1 MRAGLLTET
10 IQIQKPVV
18 VETRYSGNE
27 PEYQDYITTRASVLH
42 SSGKREIQA
51 NEIVQ
56 TSIVRFIIRYY
67 HKITSDMI
75 ILHNG
80 VKYHILDIN
89 PEKVKQSKTITAEVW
104 NE

>member
-18 VETRYSGNE
+18 VETKYSGNE
-27 PEYQDYITTRASVLH
+27 TEYQDYITTRASVLH
-42 SSGKREIQA
+42 GTGKREIQA

-56 TSIVRFIIRYY
+56 ISIVRFIVRFY
-67 HKITSDMI
+67 HKITADMI
-75 ILHNG
+75 ILHKG
-80 VKYHILDIN
+80 VKYHIIDIN
-89 PEKVKQSKTITAEVW
+89 PEKAKQSITITAEVW